1 MPDRRKPPLE
11 PYRRAST
18 RPEAA
23 SLNTDSDSLDFS
35 IESTTMRL
43 KSLRLRRA
51 EVADRE
57 VSDAIKPAS
66 TQGSLDMPRGGPSGR
81 VRHDERGVA
90 VWDWAVATGEFAAL
104 STTRALKKLEVADLK
119 IEDHK
124 SGDLK
129 LQAAGRDKAGGFD
142 PYNQRGSGKR
152 EGESASR
159 AGVTGSAS
167 RDRAMVLDQLTGK
180 KK

>member
-1 MPDRRKPPLE
+1 MPDRRKPPVE
-11 PYRRAST
+11 T
-18 RPEAA
+18 RSRPLGRHDAPSPE
-23 SLNTDSDSLDFS
+23 DSGGFS
-35 IESTTMRL
+35 IETTTMRL

-51 EVADRE
+51 EVGNQDG
-57 VSDAIKPAS
+57 SDAGKAVKS
-66 TQGSLDMPRGGPSGR
+66 QDSVEMPRSGGPSGR

-124 SGDLK
+124 APELK
-129 LQAAGRDKAGGFD
+129 LEVSGRDKAGGFD

-152 EGESASR
+152 QGEAAQR
-159 AGVTGSAS
+159 AGVTGSP
-167 RDRAMVLDQLTGK
+167 DRGSVLDQLTGK